1 MCLPV
6 YQWCPALQMSLFT
19 CLPSVVSQCARGA
32 RLCGCLSELV
42 CLAVSGSPDVYTC
55 LPSFFAG
62 CLSFL
67 VSLHVTPSVLVVPGS
82 LGVSPNLCAEW
93 CPALRVSLFTCLPSC
108 LPRCLVVSGS
118 LDVFCVFS
126 LVSHHVSLA
135 MCLPIYPSANFII
148 LSPIIGLPL
157 WWCPPLS
164 SVRLCVCLPSFVSHL
179 LSRTS
184 FVSEATCLQSYV
196 CLSGGVLF

>member
-1 MCLPV
+1 
-6 YQWCPALQMSLFT
+6 MSLFT

-82 LGVSPNLCAEW
+82 LGVSPSLCAEW

-108 LPRCLVVSGS
+108 LPRCPVVSGS

-135 MCLPIYPSANFII
+135 CVSQFIHLQILYFVSNHRSAFMVVSASFACSPLCVSSIICLSPSVSYFICLRSH
-148 LSPIIGLPL
+148 LSPIICLPS
-157 WWCPPLS
+157 WWCPVLVS
-164 SVRLCVCLPSFVSHL
+164 S
-179 LSRTS
+179 
-184 FVSEATCLQSYV
+184 
-196 CLSGGVLF
+196 